1 MWTAT
6 HEHAD
11 KNTIKKYA
19 RKHQREYL
27 ACVKN
32 LEDLI
37 AFLNGGATLQQA
49 ESGLG
54 FFSTEG
60 GNVYRIT
67 QTGVP
72 HAKETRLYV
81 YAVVLGDTIH
91 VLTIGDKDSQKRD
104 LLRCREII
112 RTIP

>member
-1 MWTAT
+1 MWTAS

-11 KNTIKKYA
+11 KNTVKKYA
-19 RKHQREYL
+19 RKHKREYL
-27 ACVKN
+27 ACLKN

-37 AFLNGGATLQQA
+37 IFLNSGFSLQQA

-60 GNVYRIT
+60 GDIYRIA

-81 YAVVLGDTIH
+81 YAVVHGEIVH
-91 VLTIGDKDSQKRD
+91 VLTIGDKDTQKRD
-104 LLRCREII
+104 LLRCREIA
-112 RTIP
+112 RNIP